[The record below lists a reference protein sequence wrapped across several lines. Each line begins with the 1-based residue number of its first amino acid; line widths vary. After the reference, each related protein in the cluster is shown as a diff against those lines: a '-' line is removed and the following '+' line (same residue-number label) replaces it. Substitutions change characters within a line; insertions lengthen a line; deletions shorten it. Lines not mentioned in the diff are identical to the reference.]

1 MLQEVSLVSAAV
13 NSARSRI
20 VQSPDRIKKHI
31 SEMGILAQDE
41 RIVIAANETKTR
53 DLKVKLDALN
63 GFEQV
68 RIAFVYCADCSY
80 CSTGHEKTQ

>member
-1 MLQEVSLVSAAV
+1 
-13 NSARSRI
+13 
-20 VQSPDRIKKHI
+20 
-31 SEMGILAQDE
+31 MGILAQDE

-68 RIAFVYCADCSY
+68 RIAFVYCDFSY